1 VIKKDEKIIKYTE
14 LITEI
19 RRMMIMKVN
28 VIPVINGATGTISK
42 SFR

>member
-1 VIKKDEKIIKYTE
+1 VIKKAETILKYTE

-19 RRMMIMKVN
+19 RRMTIMKAN
-28 VIPVINGATGTISK
+28 VIPEINGATGTISK